1 MDIRKNSI
9 LSLVVAALI
18 FGGYSVAHSQTIFTV
33 VEGDVTT
40 PQNNPPV
47 ATGATLYA
55 DQTSTAIT
63 LSAIDIDGNP
73 LTYTINSSG
82 LTHGTLTGTAS
93 SYVYTIT
100 ASDRTNDLT
109 DSFTFTANDGKA
121 TSNVATVT
129 INIPKVPTNIVDTIV
144 EAVKKV
150 RRRGGGG
157 GGSNKPTTPVAPVTP
172 VTPVIPTTS
181 LKTLTV
187 GSKGEEVR
195 QLQKLLNTSG
205 FKVAT
210 VGAGSP
216 GNETT
221 TFGPATR
228 AALIR
233 YQTAKKIPAT
243 GTYIVSVASTVTT
256 PTTPVVSTPVTPSVS
271 TAGIK
276 FTRDL
281 RVGASGADVKKL
293 QQILNSKGFTIATTG
308 AGSPGNEGTYFGP
321 KTSAALLKF
330 QKANNLPVV
339 GWAGP
344 KTRAFLNT
352 LQ

>member
-1 MDIRKNSI
+1 MDIRKNII
-9 LSLVVAALI
+9 LSLFVAVII
-18 FGGYSVAHSQTIFTV
+18 FGGYGIVHSQTIFTV
-33 VEGDVTT
+33 VEGGVNP
-40 PQNNPPV
+40 PQNSAPV
-47 ATGATLYA
+47 ATGATVYA
-55 DQTSTAIT
+55 DQTSTTIT
-63 LSAIDIDGNP
+63 LAATDADANP
-73 LTYTINSSG
+73 LTYTVTSSG
-82 LTHGTLTGTAS
+82 LLHGTLTGSAS
-93 SYVYTIT
+93 SYTYTIT
-100 ASDRTNDLT
+100 ATDRTNELV

-121 TSNVATVT
+121 TSNTATIT
-129 INIPKVPTNIVDTIV
+129 INIPKVPTNIIDTVV

-157 GGSNKPTTPVAPVTP
+157 GGSNRPTTPVVPVTP
-172 VTPVIPTTS
+172 VAPVIPTTS
-181 LKTLTV
+181 LKTITV

-221 TFGPATR
+221 TFGAATR

-233 YQTAKKIPAT
+233 YQIAKKIPAT
-243 GTYIVSVASTVTT
+243 GTYVVSVAT
-256 PTTPVVSTPVTPSVS
+256 PAPVVSTPVTPVVS
-271 TAGIK
+271 TVGLK
-276 FTRDL
+276 FARDL

-293 QQILNSKGFTIATTG
+293 QQILNSKGFVIAT
-308 AGSPGNEGTYFGP
+308 AGVGSVGNEGTYFGP

-330 QKANNLPVV
+330 QKANGLPAV